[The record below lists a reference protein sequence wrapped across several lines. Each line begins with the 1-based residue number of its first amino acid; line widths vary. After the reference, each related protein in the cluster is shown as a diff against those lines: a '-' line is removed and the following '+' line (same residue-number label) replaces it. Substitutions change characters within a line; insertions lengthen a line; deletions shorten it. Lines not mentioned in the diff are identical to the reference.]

1 MESKLRL
8 STARKVMALAAA
20 TAAAA
25 AAFVYLIHPGLLKDR
40 TAVAA
45 TPLVTP
51 AEFDADVELK
61 RLTAVNAE
69 TLAREFNRFSYT
81 WPPARTGAVPPIEV
95 VRLPGNLDGL
105 VVPAK
110 KSIFFRTLLPIVIVE
125 NKRLE
130 ATREWMM
137 EQFEKGE
144 IAEGSAEWTRL
155 GAIARR
161 YRVKGDVND
170 EATRTRLLR
179 RVDTIPVALALAQ
192 AAVESGWG
200 TSRFALQ
207 GNSLFGEWTFSR
219 KKSAGLRPEDRDE
232 GATHSVRA
240 FPDIRASVRSYMHTL
255 NAGFAY
261 GKLRLMRERM
271 RREGRPLDA
280 VSLAAG
286 LVRYSQRGE
295 SYVMEIRRMI
305 KANGLDRLVGKDLA
319 FNTAPASPPE
329 A

>member
-1 MESKLRL
+1 MQSKLRL
-8 STARKVMALAAA
+8 SPAKKIMALAVAIAA
-20 TAAAA
+20 S
-25 AAFVYLIHPGLLKDR
+25 AAFVYLIHPGLLKPR
-40 TAVAA
+40 AAVA
-45 TPLVTP
+45 TTHLVAP

-61 RLTAVNAE
+61 RLAAANAE
-69 TLAREFNRFSYT
+69 TLAREFSRFSYT
-81 WPPARTGAVPPIEV
+81 WPPAHTGAVPPIEV
-95 VRLPGNLDGL
+95 IRLPENLDGL
-105 VVPAK
+105 VVHAK

-130 ATREWMM
+130 ATRGWMI
-137 EQFEKGE
+137 EQFEKGR

-170 EATRTRLLR
+170 EATRARLLR

-219 KKSAGLRPEDRDE
+219 NRGAGLRPEDRDE
-232 GATHSVRA
+232 GARHSVRA

-271 RREGRPLDA
+271 RSEGGPLDA
-280 VSLAAG
+280 MGLAAG

-319 FNTAPASPPE
+319 FNTAPAGPPE